1 MTNLKRHLAPIT
13 DEIWSFIDEEAREI
27 LNSKLTA
34 RKVVDFEGPKG
45 LDFAAVNTGRKAD
58 IADAPVGGVS
68 YSKRHVLPLVEL
80 EVPFKLELDELESLT
95 RGAADVDTDPLIEAA
110 EKIAQAENEAV
121 LKGLDEANINGILEA
136 SEHSPVTVEEDLVEP
151 VVEAT
156 KKLVAEGIKG
166 PYNLLLGSELYSL
179 LYQSKSNK
187 GYPVKR
193 RLTNLLEGNI
203 IYAPSLEDQG
213 LLVPQD
219 SEDFEFVS
227 GQDISIGFSQQNG
240 DELEFFLTESF
251 TFRVTAPEA
260 AVVLAK

>member
-13 DEIWSFIDEEAREI
+13 EEMWAFIDDEAREI
-27 LNSKLTA
+27 LSSKLTA
-34 RKVVDFEGPKG
+34 RKAVDYNGPMG
-45 LDFAAVNTGRKAD
+45 SDFAAVNTGRRTD
-58 IADAPVGGVS
+58 IADTSIDEVS

-80 EVPFKLELDELESLT
+80 EVSFEIELDELESLT
-95 RGAADVDTDPLIEAA
+95 RGAEDVDTDPLIEAA

-121 LKGLDEANINGILEA
+121 LKGLDGANITGIVSA
-136 SEHSPVTVEEDLVEP
+136 SEHEVVTVGEDLVEP

-179 LYQSKSNK
+179 IYESESNK

-193 RLTNLLEGNI
+193 RLESLLEGNI
-203 IYAPSLEDQG
+203 IYSPSLEGQG

-219 SEDFEFVS
+219 NEDFEFVS
-227 GQDISIGFSQQNG
+227 GQDISIGYSQQKG
-240 DELEFFLTESF
+240 SKVEFFLTESF
-251 TFRVTAPEA
+251 TFRVNAPEA
-260 AVVLAK
+260 AVVLTK